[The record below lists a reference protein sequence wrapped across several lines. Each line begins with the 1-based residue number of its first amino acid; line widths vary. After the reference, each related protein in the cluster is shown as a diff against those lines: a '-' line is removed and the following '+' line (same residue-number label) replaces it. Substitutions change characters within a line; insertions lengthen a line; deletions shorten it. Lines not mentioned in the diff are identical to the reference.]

1 VSEQKPG
8 IIRRLFNII
17 GSFLNGIRHL
27 FSLLFLVI
35 LVSAISQ
42 MFSQTVQPV
51 PQEGALDISLSGQLV
66 DQKTYIDP
74 IDQLLL
80 QANQQ
85 STEILVRDVIE
96 AIDTART
103 DKRITHIILKTGN
116 LDGGGLSKLQEIGIA
131 LKQFS
136 ATGKPIISM
145 ADGFTQSQYFLAAHA
160 DEIMLNPLGSVML
173 TGLDSYRS
181 YFKDALD
188 QLKITMNIFR
198 VGDYKSAVEPLIRN
212 NMSPQVKEEARVL
225 LGDLWQVYTNEVE
238 SLRKLNAG
246 SINNYANN
254 LPELLAAKQGDTA
267 ALAKSVG
274 LVDTI
279 ADRSAMREYLVA
291 NIAGQ
296 DEHFNS
302 IDMNSYLIN
311 TRLVAQ
317 SKVAKKDSVAVVVAS
332 GPIMDG
338 QQPEGNIGGDTLA
351 EIFSSLGDEE
361 QIKSVVLR
369 IDSGGGSAFASEI
382 IREAI
387 TDLQGRNIPVVVSMG
402 SVAASGGY
410 WIAADADHI
419 IAMPSTITGSIGVFG
434 IIPTID
440 KSLAALGVYSDG
452 VGTTKSAGMWAID
465 RPLSEQTKTVVQMG
479 VDNIYDQFVTLV
491 AEGRDSTPEDVHSIA
506 QGQVWSGNQALE
518 NGLIDELGD
527 LNAAIEV
534 AADLANLDD
543 YRIDY
548 IRKEMSPIELLLTQL
563 NTNAR
568 HYARK
573 LGLSGEIESI
583 SKNNLQFY
591 INKITAPLTRI
602 EQLNDPRGIYLFC
615 EKCAI

>member
-1 VSEQKPG
+1 MSEQKPG

-254 LPELLAAKQGDTA
+254 LPKLLAAKQGDTA

>member
-42 MFSQTVQPV
+42 MFSQSVQPV

-254 LPELLAAKQGDTA
+254 LPKLLAAKQGDTA

>member
-35 LVSAISQ
+35 LISAISQ

-254 LPELLAAKQGDTA
+254 LPKLLAAKQGDTA

-573 LGLSGEIESI
+573 LGRSGEIESI

>member
-1 VSEQKPG
+1 
-8 IIRRLFNII
+8 
-17 GSFLNGIRHL
+17 
-27 FSLLFLVI
+27 
-35 LVSAISQ
+35 
-42 MFSQTVQPV
+42 
-51 PQEGALDISLSGQLV
+51 
-66 DQKTYIDP
+66 
-74 IDQLLL
+74 
-80 QANQQ
+80 
-85 STEILVRDVIE
+85 
-96 AIDTART
+96 
-103 DKRITHIILKTGN
+103 
-116 LDGGGLSKLQEIGIA
+116 
-131 LKQFS
+131 
-136 ATGKPIISM
+136 M

-254 LPELLAAKQGDTA
+254 LPKLLAAKQGDTA

-387 TDLQGRNIPVVVSMG
+387 TDLQGKNIPVVVSMG

>member
-1 VSEQKPG
+1 
-8 IIRRLFNII
+8 
-17 GSFLNGIRHL
+17 
-27 FSLLFLVI
+27 
-35 LVSAISQ
+35 
-42 MFSQTVQPV
+42 
-51 PQEGALDISLSGQLV
+51 
-66 DQKTYIDP
+66 
-74 IDQLLL
+74 L

-254 LPELLAAKQGDTA
+254 LPKLLAAKQGDTA

-387 TDLQGRNIPVVVSMG
+387 TDLQGKNIPVVVSMG

>member
-35 LVSAISQ
+35 LISAISQ

>member
-35 LVSAISQ
+35 LISAISQ

-254 LPELLAAKQGDTA
+254 LPKLLAAKQGDTA

>member
-254 LPELLAAKQGDTA
+254 LPKLLAAKQGDTA

-387 TDLQGRNIPVVVSMG
+387 TDLQGKNIPVVVSMG

>member
-35 LVSAISQ
+35 LISAISQ

-387 TDLQGRNIPVVVSMG
+387 TDLQGKNIPVVVSMG

>member
-1 VSEQKPG
+1 MSEQKPG

-42 MFSQTVQPV
+42 MFSQSVQPV

-254 LPELLAAKQGDTA
+254 LPKLLAAKQGDTA

>member
-1 VSEQKPG
+1 
-8 IIRRLFNII
+8 
-17 GSFLNGIRHL
+17 
-27 FSLLFLVI
+27 
-35 LVSAISQ
+35 
-42 MFSQTVQPV
+42 
-51 PQEGALDISLSGQLV
+51 
-66 DQKTYIDP
+66 
-74 IDQLLL
+74 L

>member
-1 VSEQKPG
+1 MSEQKPG

-254 LPELLAAKQGDTA
+254 LPKLLAAKQGDTA

-387 TDLQGRNIPVVVSMG
+387 TDLQGKNIPVVVSMG

>member
-1 VSEQKPG
+1 MSEQKPG

-35 LVSAISQ
+35 LISAISQ

>member
-1 VSEQKPG
+1 MSEQKPG

-35 LVSAISQ
+35 LISAISQ

-387 TDLQGRNIPVVVSMG
+387 TDLQGKNIPVVVSMG

-479 VDNIYDQFVTLV
+479 VDNIYHQFVTLV

>member
-1 VSEQKPG
+1 
-8 IIRRLFNII
+8 
-17 GSFLNGIRHL
+17 LNGIRHL

-35 LVSAISQ
+35 LISAISQ

-254 LPELLAAKQGDTA
+254 LPKLLAAKQGDTA

-387 TDLQGRNIPVVVSMG
+387 TDLQGKNIPVVVSMG

>member
-254 LPELLAAKQGDTA
+254 LPKLLAAKQGDTA

>member
-35 LVSAISQ
+35 LISAISQ

-254 LPELLAAKQGDTA
+254 LPKLLAAKQGDTA

-387 TDLQGRNIPVVVSMG
+387 TDLQGKNIPVVVSMG

>member
-1 VSEQKPG
+1 MSEQKPG
-8 IIRRLFNII
+8 VTRRFFKFI

-35 LVSAISQ
+35 LVSVISQ
-42 MFSQTVQPV
+42 MFSQSIQPV

-74 IDQLLL
+74 IDQILF

-85 STEILVRDVIE
+85 STETLIRDVIE

-103 DKRITHIILKTGN
+103 DDRITHIILKTGN
-116 LDGGGLSKLQEIGIA
+116 LNGGGLSKLQEIGMA

-160 DEIMLNPLGSVML
+160 DEIMLNPLGAVML

-188 QLKITMNIFR
+188 KLKITMNIFR
-198 VGDYKSAVEPLIRN
+198 VGDYKSAVEPLTRN
-212 NMSPQVKEEARVL
+212 SMSPQVKEEARVL
-225 LGDLWQVYTNEVE
+225 LGDLWQVYTNEIE
-238 SLRKLNAG
+238 SLRQLNTG

-254 LPELLAAKQGDTA
+254 LPKLLAARQGDTA
-267 ALAKSVG
+267 ALAKSLG
-274 LVDTI
+274 LIDTI
-279 ADRSAMREYLVA
+279 ADRSAMREYLIA

-296 DEHFNS
+296 DDDFNS
-302 IDMNSYLIN
+302 IDMDSYLMN

-317 SKVAKKDSVAVVVAS
+317 SKVAKEDSVAVVVAS
-332 GPIMDG
+332 GSIMDG
-338 QQPEGNIGGDTLA
+338 QQPEGSIGGDTLA
-351 EIFSSLGDEE
+351 EIFSSLGDDK

-387 TDLQGRNIPVVVSMG
+387 TDLQGKNIPVVVSMG

-410 WIAADADHI
+410 WIAADANHI
-419 IAMPSTITGSIGVFG
+419 MAMPSTITGSIGVFG

-452 VGTTKSAGMWAID
+452 VGTTKSTGMWSMD
-465 RPLSEQTKTVVQMG
+465 RPLSEQTKTIVQMG

-491 AEGRDSTPEDVHSIA
+491 AEGRDSSPEDIHNIA
-506 QGQVWSGNQALE
+506 QGKVWSGNQALK

-548 IRKEMSPIELLLTQL
+548 IRKEMSPIELLITQL
-563 NTNAR
+563 NTSAR
-568 HYARK
+568 HYAK
-573 LGLSGEIESI
+573 KFGVSGDIESM

-591 INKITAPLTRI
+591 INKITAPLARI

-615 EKCAI
+615 EKCTI

>member
-387 TDLQGRNIPVVVSMG
+387 TDLQGKNIPVVVSMG

>member
-1 VSEQKPG
+1 MSEQKPG

-35 LVSAISQ
+35 LISAISQ

-254 LPELLAAKQGDTA
+254 LPKLLAAKQGDTA

>member
-1 VSEQKPG
+1 MSEQKPG